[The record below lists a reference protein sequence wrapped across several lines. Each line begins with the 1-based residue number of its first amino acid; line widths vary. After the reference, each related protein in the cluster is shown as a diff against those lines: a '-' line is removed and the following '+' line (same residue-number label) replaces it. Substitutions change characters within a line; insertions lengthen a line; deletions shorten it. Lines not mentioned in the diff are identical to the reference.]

1 MTIWP
6 RAHTNIGRLMIR
18 HLFSGYWIFE
28 INDHN
33 LFGEAMLIKSLRG
46 VAHLQETIDLEALS
60 AGSYLVTIWMQDG
73 IVYTKTDM
81 C

>member
-1 MTIWP
+1 
-6 RAHTNIGRLMIR
+6 
-18 HLFSGYWIFE
+18 
-28 INDHN
+28 
-33 LFGEAMLIKSLRG
+33 MLIKSLRG